1 MFGGKALGHSNT
13 GHILPC
19 CWVDGE
25 VLKRHEL
32 GRKLIHPDLS
42 IDNNETIE
50 DILLS
55 DAWLEWDDMLKNSP
69 EKGHIF
75 VTNIVAKVIR
85 SDSLPTQKHTTL
97 KPLTSNDYTRGLTL
111 PPKLCI
117 IIV

>member
-1 MFGGKALGHSNT
+1 MQKNKDILRPRCLEGKALGHSNT

-69 EKGHIF
+69 EKAPYF
-75 VTNIVAKVIR
+75 CYKYCVKVIAVIC
-85 SDSLPTQKHTTL
+85 
-97 KPLTSNDYTRGLTL
+97 Y
-111 PPKLCI
+111 PPKNTLLSNP
-117 IIV
+117 

>member
-1 MFGGKALGHSNT
+1 MEIKKMQKNKDILRPRCLEGKALGHSNT

-69 EKGHIF
+69 EKAPYFCYKYCGE
-75 VTNIVAKVIR
+75 
-85 SDSLPTQKHTTL
+85 SDSQ
-97 KPLTSNDYTRGLTL
+97 
-111 PPKLCI
+111 
-117 IIV
+117 

>member
-1 MFGGKALGHSNT
+1 MQKNKDILRPRCLEGKALGHSNT

-69 EKGHIF
+69 EKRHIF
-75 VTNIVAKVIR
+75 VTNIVE
-85 SDSLPTQKHTTL
+85 SDSPVICC
-97 KPLTSNDYTRGLTL
+97 
-111 PPKLCI
+111 PPKNTLLSNP
-117 IIV
+117 